1 MGIIQVVSD
10 RPGAGKTCLISALLT
25 RLAEAGKRAGYY
37 KPFSSSPEYDPDVF
51 FISQHLLP
59 AENVPQPRPAP
70 QGTSSGP
77 TLTGQLSQEIQNA
90 VANLNATADTIL
102 VEGPAL
108 VGADSQPSPLASQ
121 LASLLDARVLLV
133 VQYARGLDATA
144 VASASEP
151 FSNRLAGVVIN
162 STAKHRRREIGLGLV
177 EELRSNGL
185 PALGALPEDRA
196 MLAVTVQQI
205 AEHLGGQWVQEPVN
219 TDARVDRFLIGAN
232 IMDSGPTYFG
242 RFPNQAVIIR
252 AERPDLQMACLM
264 CDTKCL
270 ILTGGTQPI
279 EYVKV
284 EAMHREVPLILV
296 DSDTL
301 STAEALEGLLERA
314 SPYSLQK
321 VQRFAQLMRQHL
333 DTAALEAILN

>member
-1 MGIIQVVSD
+1 MGIIQFVSD

-59 AENVPQPRPAP
+59 GENVPQPRPAP
-70 QGTSSGP
+70 RGTSSGP
-77 TLTGQLSQEIQNA
+77 TLTGQLSNA
-90 VANLNATADTIL
+90 VANLNATADTVL

-108 VGADSQPSPLASQ
+108 VGADSQASPLASQ
-121 LASLLDARVLLV
+121 LASLLDASVLLM
-133 VQYARGLDATA
+133 VQYARGLDAAA
-144 VASASEP
+144 VTSASEP
-151 FSNRLAGVVIN
+151 FSDRLAGVVIN

-177 EELRSNGL
+177 EKLRSKGL

-219 TDARVDRFLIGAN
+219 TDTCVDRFLIGAN

-321 VQRFAQLMRQHL
+321 VRRFAQLVRQHL